1 MKMLDW
7 QKNTAPDRAELER
20 SAERVGITR
29 SDVAD
34 YFRRLESEWD
44 RRDERITFN
53 CNDKAQFLRDGANWL
68 ADQIEQIRCIP
79 RELRKFHKP
88 ALETPNEHND
98 YSVVIDD

>member
-53 CNDKAQFLRDGANWL
+53 CNDKAQFLRDGANLL